1 MPAAG
6 CRTGSCCFW
15 DKHKGMMM
23 TITLDDEQKIKA
35 VKHLSRQDK
44 KLAALI
50 EKVGECRLSGKGHPD
65 LFGTLADAIV
75 SQQLSGKAAATIF
88 GRFCVLLS
96 AEDKK
101 PQPAQ
106 MSGVTEQQLRSVGLS
121 RAKSLAVLD
130 LSDKIEQGIVL
141 PLTVLEAMPDEDIIQ
156 NLIQV
161 RGIGR
166 WTAEIFLMFQL
177 GRADVLPVDDLG
189 VRKGFML
196 TYGLEAMPDKKFLSQ
211 HAVRWQPYRSVAS
224 WYMWRALE

>member
-1 MPAAG
+1 
-6 CRTGSCCFW
+6 
-15 DKHKGMMM
+15 MM

-35 VKHLSRQDK
+35 VTHLSRQDK
-44 KLAALI
+44 KLAVLI
-50 EKVGECRLSGKGHPD
+50 ERVGECRLSDKGHPD
-65 LFGTLADAIV
+65 LFGTLVDAIV
-75 SQQLSGKAAATIF
+75 SQQLSVKAAATIF
-88 GRFCVLLS
+88 GRFCGLLG

-130 LSDKIEQGIVL
+130 LADKIEQGIVL
-141 PLTVLEAMPDEDIIQ
+141 PLTVLEAMPDEDVIQ

-166 WTAEIFLMFQL
+166 WTAEMFLMFQL

-196 TYGLEAMPDKKFLSQ
+196 TYGLEAMPDKKLLVQ

>member
-1 MPAAG
+1 M
-6 CRTGSCCFW
+6 
-15 DKHKGMMM
+15 KM

-35 VKHLSRQDK
+35 VTHLSRQDK
-44 KLAALI
+44 KLAVLI
-50 EKVGECRLSGKGHPD
+50 ERVGECRLSDKGHPD
-65 LFGTLADAIV
+65 LFGTLVDAIV
-75 SQQLSGKAAATIF
+75 SQQLSVKAAATIF
-88 GRFCVLLS
+88 GRFCGLLG

-130 LSDKIEQGIVL
+130 LADKIEQGIVL
-141 PLTVLEAMPDEDIIQ
+141 PLTVLEAMPDEDVIQ

-166 WTAEIFLMFQL
+166 WTAEMFLMFQL

-196 TYGLEAMPDKKFLSQ
+196 TYGLGAMPDKKLLVQ

>member
-1 MPAAG
+1 
-6 CRTGSCCFW
+6 
-15 DKHKGMMM
+15 MMM

-44 KLAALI
+44 KLAELI
-50 EKVGECRLSGKGHPD
+50 ERVGECRLSGKGHPD

-88 GRFCVLLS
+88 GRFCVLLG

-106 MSGVTEQQLRSVGLS
+106 LSGVTEQQLRSVGLS

-130 LSDKIEQGIVL
+130 LADKIEQGTVL
-141 PLTVLEAMPDEDIIQ
+141 PLSVLEAMPDEDIIQ

-166 WTAEIFLMFQL
+166 WTAEMFLMFQL

-196 TYGLEAMPDKKFLSQ
+196 TYGLEAMPDKKLLVQ
-211 HAVRWQPYRSVAS
+211 HAARWQPYRSVAS

>member
-1 MPAAG
+1 
-6 CRTGSCCFW
+6 
-15 DKHKGMMM
+15 MMM

-35 VKHLSRQDK
+35 VTHLSRQDK
-44 KLAALI
+44 KLAVLI
-50 EKVGECRLSGKGHPD
+50 ERVGECRLSDKGHPD
-65 LFGTLADAIV
+65 LFGTLVDAIV
-75 SQQLSGKAAATIF
+75 SQQLSVKAAATIF
-88 GRFCVLLS
+88 GRFCGLLG

-130 LSDKIEQGIVL
+130 LADKIEQGIVL
-141 PLTVLEAMPDEDIIQ
+141 PLTVLEAMPDEDVIQ

-166 WTAEIFLMFQL
+166 WTAEMFLMFQL

-196 TYGLEAMPDKKFLSQ
+196 TYGLEAMPDKKSLVQ

>member
-1 MPAAG
+1 
-6 CRTGSCCFW
+6 
-15 DKHKGMMM
+15 
-23 TITLDDEQKIKA
+23 
-35 VKHLSRQDK
+35 
-44 KLAALI
+44 
-50 EKVGECRLSGKGHPD
+50 
-65 LFGTLADAIV
+65 
-75 SQQLSGKAAATIF
+75 
-88 GRFCVLLS
+88 
-96 AEDKK
+96 
-101 PQPAQ
+101 

-130 LSDKIEQGIVL
+130 LADKIEQGIVL
-141 PLTVLEAMPDEDIIQ
+141 PLTVLEAMPDEDVIQ

-166 WTAEIFLMFQL
+166 WTAEMFLMFQL

-196 TYGLEAMPDKKFLSQ
+196 TYGLEAMPDKKLLVQ